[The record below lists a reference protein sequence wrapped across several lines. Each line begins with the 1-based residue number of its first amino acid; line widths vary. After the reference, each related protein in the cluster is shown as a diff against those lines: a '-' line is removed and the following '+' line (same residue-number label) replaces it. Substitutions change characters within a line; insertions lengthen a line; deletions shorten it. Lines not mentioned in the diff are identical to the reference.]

1 MNRETLLAAIKTKP
15 LPIHSCS
22 ICGYQCSFYF
32 VDEQFGYDS
41 GCDCS
46 RYPLMW
52 TPRDVDELDF
62 YLNEASWAETLRE
75 FVSTATP
82 PAPSGR
88 CKREIFDPPCDCC
101 PPYGPL
107 KDDQPSAPIGFNEFG
122 NPNDPSDFY
131 PSASDERD
139 AEEYTDAV
147 MVPCAKPYA
156 SSNGHYARGLKSG
169 FLAGRRGMVPRF
181 AQDDNYKRGYAEA
194 IKAEQKRIVKLIADK
209 RSWYAEDIFSPLTA
223 GERDPVS
230 RDRVSAHMARHI
242 CTLIVNDILN
252 PSEEGKE

>member
-122 NPNDPSDFY
+122 NPNDPADFY
-131 PSASDERD
+131 PSASDERESSELERMKYWMNQYLQ
-139 AEEYTDAV
+139 A
-147 MVPCAKPYA
+147 YA
-156 SSNGHYARGLKSG
+156 PDFFNEPEGFTPKLDMNSAALVRRTLLK
-169 FLAGRRGMVPRF
+169 
-181 AQDDNYKRGYAEA
+181 
-194 IKAEQKRIVKLIADK
+194 
-209 RSWYAEDIFSPLTA
+209 
-223 GERDPVS
+223 
-230 RDRVSAHMARHI
+230 
-242 CTLIVNDILN
+242 ILN
-252 PSEEGKE
+252 PSEKGKK

>member
-82 PAPSGR
+82 PAPSASKCG
-88 CKREIFDPPCDCC
+88 CSVTQGAVHCMH
-101 PPYGPL
+101 
-107 KDDQPSAPIGFNEFG
+107 G
-122 NPNDPSDFY
+122 NLIEAE
-131 PSASDERD
+131 PSASDERESSELERMKYWMNQYLQ
-139 AEEYTDAV
+139 A
-147 MVPCAKPYA
+147 YA
-156 SSNGHYARGLKSG
+156 PDFFNEPEGFTPKLDMNSAALVRRTLLK
-169 FLAGRRGMVPRF
+169 
-181 AQDDNYKRGYAEA
+181 
-194 IKAEQKRIVKLIADK
+194 
-209 RSWYAEDIFSPLTA
+209 
-223 GERDPVS
+223 
-230 RDRVSAHMARHI
+230 
-242 CTLIVNDILN
+242 ILN
-252 PSEEGKE
+252 PSEEGN